1 MRIGKTDKGQVN
13 KITSRFDYLLEFVG
27 ELNSNA
33 LWLLIVEVYQFI
45 ARHLGCHQKVNEA
58 IMQFLQDQPY
68 IACQSQNLPLSHPGI
83 KDLSKLFLDLNCLA
97 VKFDI
102 SAGPVIIQT
111 GSSRKKIRQYIF
123 FSTSRSMYYVSGEDR
138 TMS

>member
-1 MRIGKTDKGQVN
+1 MD
-13 KITSRFDYLLEFVG
+13 LE
-27 ELNSNA
+27 
-33 LWLLIVEVYQFI
+33 
-45 ARHLGCHQKVNEA
+45 H
-58 IMQFLQDQPY
+58 DQTVVFY

-111 GSSRKKIRQYIF
+111 GYES
-123 FSTSRSMYYVSGEDR
+123 E
-138 TMS
+138 